1 MGVGGW
7 LVRRLCFEEGA
18 ARISRDLRVNQEI
31 RAREVRLVDDDG
43 RQLGVVPL
51 REAMRIALERG
62 LDVVEVAP
70 TASPV
75 VCRIMDYGRFKYEQ
89 EKRER
94 EARRRQ
100 HLVEVKELVL
110 KTYNIDPHDLE
121 TLARKGERLLRDGDK
136 LKLTMRFRGR
146 EIVHSDLGRDVFR
159 RLVAM
164 LGTVAQVE
172 SEPRQ
177 EGRTLIMTLAPRP
190 EVQRAAV
197 ESARRAASRAE
208 AAGGAATDV
217 QERAP
222 AAQ

>member
-1 MGVGGW
+1 V
-7 LVRRLCFEEGA
+7 
-18 ARISRDLRVNQEI
+18 RISRDLRVNQEI

-121 TLARKGERLLRDGDK
+121 TLARKGERLLRDGHK

-146 EIVHSDLGRDVFR
+146 EIVHADLGRDVFR
-159 RLVAM
+159 RLVGM
-164 LGTVAQVE
+164 LAGVAQVE

-177 EGRTLIMTLAPRP
+177 EGRILIMTLAPRP
-190 EVQRAAV
+190 EVQRAAI
-197 ESARRAASRAE
+197 ENARRHAGRVEGAGAVAAE
-208 AAGGAATDV
+208 AEGAE
-217 QERAP
+217 QAP
-222 AAQ
+222 AAQGPA